1 MIRQSLSP
9 QPVGAKT
16 ETVNTADP
24 VPAAVPKL
32 SIDCVCRTFAAVGK
46 QGSATVALENVSLD
60 VREGEFV
67 SIIGPSGCGKST
79 LLEIVGGLQDPTSGR
94 ILVDGI
100 PTTGPG
106 PERAIIFQT
115 YALFPWRTVVSN
127 VAFPLEVSKVPKAER
142 EALAAEALRLVGLSE
157 FRAHYPAQLSGGMRQ
172 RVAIARAFIRD
183 PDILLMDEPFGALDA
198 ITRELLQ
205 EQLSTLHREQRKTVV
220 FITHSVSEAVRL
232 SDRVVVL
239 GIQPGRVV
247 GSFALPRTDEHSDL
261 AQRERDYSDV
271 RDELWNLL
279 LKHGNTAT
287 FKISG

>member
-1 MIRQSLSP
+1 MTRQSLSSERRTEP
-9 QPVGAKT
+9 DTASGA
-16 ETVNTADP
+16 
-24 VPAAVPKL
+24 VPAPATEVPKL
-32 SIDCVCRTFAAVGK
+32 GIDGICRTFAAVGK

-60 VREGEFV
+60 VQEGELV

-79 LLEIVGGLQDPTSGR
+79 LLEIAGGLQEPTSGR
-94 ILVDGI
+94 ILVDGT

-106 PERAIIFQT
+106 PERAIIFQS
-115 YALFPWRTVVSN
+115 YALFPWRTVLRN
-127 VAFPLEVSKVPKAER
+127 VAFPLEVSKVSKAER
-142 EALAAEALRLVGLSE
+142 ESRAAEALRLVGLSK

-205 EQLSTLHREQRKTVV
+205 EQLSTLHREQRKTVL

-232 SDRVVVL
+232 SDRVIVL

-247 GSFALPRTDEHSDL
+247 GSFTLPRTAEPGDL

-279 LKHGNTAT
+279 LTHGNSAT
-287 FKISG
+287 FQTSS